1 MKLLWCFMSLI
12 ILGLQVRLWVG
23 EGGLY
28 EISQLEGKVQELR
41 LANGVLEERNS
52 RLDAQVIDLKRGYD
66 AIEELAR
73 LDLGMIAKDET
84 FFLVVNK

>member
-1 MKLLWCFMSLI
+1 MCLI
-12 ILGLQVRLWVG
+12 VLGLQVRLWAG

-28 EISQLEGKVQELR
+28 EISQLEGKVQKLR
-41 LANGVLEERNS
+41 DANSILEERNS
-52 RLDAQVIDLKRGYD
+52 RLDAQVLDLKRGYD